1 MLTIRPAILA
11 LSIVLGTVASTS
23 TAGAQVAV
31 GIRGS
36 TLGAGVEVSIRP
48 ARMLGL
54 RATGNF
60 LTFTR
65 EDEVEGIPYE
75 LEPRLRSGGVNVDFY
90 PFGKALDLS
99 GGLLLNGNEAS
110 AEAII
115 GESITIGNRT
125 YSNTEIQSL
134 RGDLEWSRSLA
145 PHVGLGFESGGR
157 VGLVVEAGVVF
168 TGTPTVSLSGTT
180 TLTGPERQFFDEAVA
195 QEEAQVRAWIDDNRR
210 WTKYHP
216 VVALGLRIRF

>member
-11 LSIVLGTVASTS
+11 MSIFLGTLAFSD
-23 TAGAQVAV
+23 AAEAQVTI

-36 TLGAGVEVSIRP
+36 TLGAGVELAIRP
-48 ARMLGL
+48 ARMIGL

-65 EDEVEGIPYE
+65 EEEVEGIPYE
-75 LEPRLRSGGVNVDFY
+75 LEPRLRSGGVNLDFY
-90 PFGKALDLS
+90 PFGRVLYLS

-115 GESITIGNRT
+115 GETITIGNRT
-125 YSNTEIQSL
+125 YSNTEIQAL

-145 PHVGLGFESGGR
+145 PYAGLGFETGGR
-157 VGLVVEAGVVF
+157 VGIAFEAGVVF
-168 TGTPTVSLSGTT
+168 SGMPTVRLSGTT
-180 TLTGPERQFFDEAVA
+180 TLTGQQRQFFDEAVA
-195 QEEAQVRAWIDDNRR
+195 QEEAEVRAWIDDNRR

>member
-11 LSIVLGTVASTS
+11 LSIALGTVASSS

-36 TLGAGVEVSIRP
+36 TLGAGAEVSIRP
-48 ARMLGL
+48 ARMLGV

-65 EDEVEGIPYE
+65 EEEVEGIPYE
-75 LEPRLRSGGVNVDFY
+75 LEPRLRSGGANLDFY
-90 PFGKALDLS
+90 PFGKVLYLT
-99 GGLLLNGNEAS
+99 GGLLLNANEAS

-115 GESITIGNRT
+115 GPTITIGNRT

-134 RGDLEWSRSLA
+134 RGELEWTRSVA
-145 PHVGLGFESGGR
+145 PHAGLGLETGGR
-157 VGLVVEAGVVF
+157 VGIAFEAGVVF
-168 TGTPTVSLSGTT
+168 SGTPTVRLSGTT
-180 TLTGPERQFFDEAVA
+180 TLTGQERQFFDEAVA

-216 VVALGLRIRF
+216 VAALGLRIRF

>member
-1 MLTIRPAILA
+1 MLTIRPTILA
-11 LSIVLGTVASTS
+11 LSIALGTTASSS
-23 TAGAQVAV
+23 TADAQVAV

-36 TLGAGVEVSIRP
+36 TLGAGVEVSLRP
-48 ARMLGL
+48 TAMIGL

-65 EDEVEGIPYE
+65 EEEVEGIPYE
-75 LEPRLRSGGVNVDFY
+75 LEPRLRSGGVNADFY
-90 PFGKALDLS
+90 PFGKVLFLS

-125 YSNTEIQSL
+125 YSNTEIQAL

-145 PHVGLGFESGGR
+145 PYVGLGLESGGR
-157 VGLVVEAGVVF
+157 VGIVFEAGVAF

-180 TLTGPERQFFDEAVA
+180 TLTGPERQFFDEAVV
-195 QEEAQVRAWIDDNRR
+195 QEEAEVRAWIEDNSR

>member
-1 MLTIRPAILA
+1 MLTIRPAVLA
-11 LSIVLGTVASTS
+11 VSIALGTVAFSS
-23 TAGAQVAV
+23 TADAQVAV

-48 ARMLGL
+48 AVMLGL

-65 EDEVEGIPYE
+65 EEEVEGIPYE
-75 LEPRLRSGGVNVDFY
+75 LEPRLRSGGVNADFY
-90 PFGKALDLS
+90 PFGRGLYLS

-145 PHVGLGFESGGR
+145 PFVGLGFETGGR
-157 VGLVVEAGVVF
+157 VGIAFEAGVVF
-168 TGTPTVSLSGTT
+168 SGTPTVRLSGTT
-180 TLTGPERQFFDEAVA
+180 TLTGPERQLFDEAVA
-195 QEEAQVRAWIDDNRR
+195 QEEAEVRAWIDDNRR
-210 WTKYHP
+210 WTKYYP
-216 VVALGLRIRF
+216 VAALGLRIRF

>member
-11 LSIVLGTVASTS
+11 LSLALGTAASS
-23 TAGAQVAV
+23 SPAGAQVAV

-48 ARMLGL
+48 ARMIGL

-65 EDEVEGIPYE
+65 EEEVEGIPYE
-75 LEPRLRSGGVNVDFY
+75 LEPRLRSGGVNADFY
-90 PFGKALDLS
+90 PFGRALYLS

-145 PHVGLGFESGGR
+145 PYLGLGFESGGR
-157 VGLVVEAGVVF
+157 VGIAFEAGVVF
-168 TGTPTVSLSGTT
+168 SGTPAVSLNGTT
-180 TLTGPERQFFDEAVA
+180 TLTGPERQFFDDAVA
-195 QEEAQVRAWIDDNRR
+195 QEEAEVRAWIDDNRR
-210 WTKYHP
+210 WTNYYP

>member
-1 MLTIRPAILA
+1 MLTIRPAMLA
-11 LSIVLGTVASTS
+11 IAITLGTVAFTD
-23 TAGAQVAV
+23 TAEAQVTV

-36 TLGAGVEVSIRP
+36 TLGAGIEVAIRP
-48 ARMLGL
+48 ARMIGL

-90 PFGKALDLS
+90 PFGRVLYLS

-145 PHVGLGFESGGR
+145 PYAGLGFESGGR
-157 VGLVVEAGVVF
+157 VGIAFEAGVAF
-168 TGTPTVSLSGTT
+168 SGTPSVSLSGVT

>member
-11 LSIVLGTVASTS
+11 MSIFLGTLALSDVAE
-23 TAGAQVAV
+23 AQVTV

-36 TLGAGVEVSIRP
+36 TLGAGVEVALRP
-48 ARMLGL
+48 ARVIGL

-65 EDEVEGIPYE
+65 EEEVEGIPYE
-75 LEPRLRSGGVNVDFY
+75 LEPRLRSGGVNLDFY
-90 PFGKALDLS
+90 PFGRVLYLS
-99 GGLLLNGNEAS
+99 GGFLLNGNEAR

-115 GESITIGNRT
+115 GETITIGNRT
-125 YSNTEIQSL
+125 YSNTEIQAL

-145 PHVGLGFESGGR
+145 PYAGLGFETGGR
-157 VGLVVEAGVVF
+157 VGIAFEAGVVF
-168 TGTPTVSLSGTT
+168 SGTPTVRLSGTT
-180 TLTGPERQFFDEAVA
+180 ALSGQQRQLFDEAA
-195 QEEAQVRAWIDDNRR
+195 AREEAEVRAWIDDNRR